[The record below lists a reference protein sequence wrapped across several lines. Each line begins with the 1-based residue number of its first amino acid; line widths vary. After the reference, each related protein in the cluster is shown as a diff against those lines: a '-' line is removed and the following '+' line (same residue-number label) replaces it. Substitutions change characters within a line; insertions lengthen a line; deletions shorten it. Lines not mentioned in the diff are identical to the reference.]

1 MDKYDRNLLITIY
14 FLFAQ
19 SNMTFQSVKNM
30 FLMSNGQL
38 NILQTDRQ
46 DASHAMHMLIVLLI
60 VILDFYIIQCI

>member
-30 FLMSNGQL
+30 FLMNNGQL

-46 DASHAMHMLIVLLI
+46 DVSHTMHMLIVLLI